1 MAMNNLQLPVWTREQ
16 AVNRVLS
23 RFKLPLALR
32 IKEPNDERLY
42 SHMDMS
48 RVKLVVN
55 PWRCGDQPIEEDWL
69 TSHTSLVM
77 LYIELHAF
85 DVVEVFNIQSQ
96 PLTGIRMRE
105 HDERCSINSL
115 VRQGVGVPRGATHF
129 LLRTLY

>member
-1 MAMNNLQLPVWTREQ
+1 MTMSNSQLPVWTREQ

-23 RFKLPLALR
+23 RFGLPLALR
-32 IKEPNDERLY
+32 IKEPNDARLH
-42 SHMDMS
+42 SHMDTS

-55 PWRCGDQPIEEDWL
+55 PWRCGDRPIDEDRL
-69 TSHTSLVM
+69 TSHNSLVM

-96 PLTGIRMRE
+96 PLTGIRMGE

-115 VRQGVGVPRGATHF
+115 VRLGVEVPFGATHF

>member
-1 MAMNNLQLPVWTREQ
+1 MAMNNSQLPVWTREQ

-23 RFKLPLALR
+23 RFGLPLALR

-42 SHMDMS
+42 PYMDTS

-55 PWRCGDQPIEEDWL
+55 PWRCGDRPIEEDRL

-85 DVVEVFNIQSQ
+85 GVVEVFNTQGQ
-96 PLTGIRMRE
+96 PLTDIRMHE
-105 HDERCSINSL
+105 HDERCSINVL
-115 VRQGVGVPRGATHF
+115 ARHHVDVPLGATHF

>member
-1 MAMNNLQLPVWTREQ
+1 MTMSNSQLPVWTREQ

-23 RFKLPLALR
+23 RFGLPLALR
-32 IKEPNDERLY
+32 IKEPDDARLY
-42 SHMDMS
+42 SHMDTS

-55 PWRCGDQPIEEDWL
+55 PWRCGDRPIEEDRL
-69 TSHTSLVM
+69 ISHNSLVM

-85 DVVEVFNIQSQ
+85 GVVEVFDVQGRPI
-96 PLTGIRMRE
+96 TDIRMHE

-115 VRQGVGVPRGATHF
+115 ARQCVEAPLGATHF